1 MNSDVLLS
9 WPHKR
14 RSPIELFLRRLAIAL
29 ACLLITAFLVYIERA
44 GYNDANGTP
53 ISMID
58 ALYYATVSLSTTGYG
73 DIAPYSEAARV
84 VNILLITP
92 LRFIFLITLVSTTV
106 EILTERS
113 RDEWRTRRWRT
124 AVKDHTVIIGYG
136 VKGRSTAQ
144 SLIDNGTAPQ
154 SIVVVD
160 PAASAIEDA
169 NERGYLGVLGD
180 AAREEIMHA
189 AAVENASR
197 VVVALDRDDAA
208 VLAVLT
214 TRRLAPKARIVVA
227 VRESRNS
234 AIIRQSGADV
244 VVLTAESA
252 GHLMGLSLN
261 SPAAGDFVEDIL
273 EPAYGLEIVERPATA
288 ADVGATN
295 QDLLLRG
302 ELLVSVIRDGVTH
315 RFDGGTIQ
323 SIEDGDTLLVIHEVR
338 GTN

>member
-1 MNSDVLLS
+1 VNSDVLVS
-9 WPHKR
+9 WPRKR
-14 RSPIELFLRRLAIAL
+14 RTPIELFLRRLAIAL
-29 ACLLITAFLVYIERA
+29 ACLLITAFLVYIERG
-44 GYNDANGTP
+44 GYHDANGTP
-53 ISMID
+53 ITMID

-73 DIAPYSEAARV
+73 DIAPFTESARL
-84 VNILLITP
+84 VNIFLITP

-113 RDEWRTRRWRT
+113 RDEWRTRRWRS

-144 SLIDNGTAPQ
+144 SLVDNGTPPA

-160 PAASAIEDA
+160 PSSPAVEDA
-169 NERGYLGVLGD
+169 NDRGYLGVIGD
-180 AAREEIMHA
+180 AGREEIMRA
-189 AAVENASR
+189 ASVESASR

-214 TRRLAPKARIVVA
+214 ARRLAPKARIVVA

-234 AIIRQSGADV
+234 TILRQSGADV

-252 GHLMGLSLN
+252 GHLMGLSLV

-273 EPAYGLEIVERPATA
+273 EASHGLEIVERQAQGN
-288 ADVGATN
+288 DIGATS
-295 QDLLLRG
+295 QTLLERG
-302 ELLVSVIRDGVTH
+302 ELLVSVIRDGVSH
-315 RFDGGTIQ
+315 RFDAGTFDV
-323 SIEDGDTLLVIHEVR
+323 IENGDRLLVIHK
-338 GTN
+338 GGN